1 MVTIFFLIWTLGSV
15 LLTLNVFKPLAD
27 RRRSSFPAILLSYVT
42 GWLIGDLLPQWIL
55 LNAGILLLF
64 SFSDIFSHPIGW
76 GGLIVHLTGW
86 CALTLRLWIIFNSPQ
101 RLDKKMEQQLGN
113 SWNNAAANF
122 NPPESIQD
130 INWHS
135 WFNPNTVFDDPRIE
149 IIHDQEFHQEN
160 DLKLKLDIYRPRS
173 SKKNLPGILQIH
185 GGAWISGSKR
195 QAALLMSHMAAQG
208 WVCFSVVHRFSPE
221 IVFPE
226 HLIDIKRALHWVKKN
241 AGEYGVDPDFVVAT
255 GGSAGGHLA
264 SLMALTQ
271 NRPEFQPGFEKA
283 DTGIQGC
290 VSLYGVYEFNEP
302 FNDETLYPAKAK
314 LLKIV
319 CGGTPD
325 TKPENYQQIT
335 PANWIS
341 RETPPFLL
349 VQGDTD
355 ALISVN
361 EAKKIFR
368 DLQAQNTQ
376 NCAILNLPL
385 VEHAFDIFPTLT
397 AQCIVPTIERYL
409 VMLHENYINN
419 KGER

>member
-1 MVTIFFLIWTLGSV
+1 MVTIFFLVWTLGSV
-15 LLTLNVFKPLAD
+15 ILTFNVFKPLAD
-27 RRRSSFPAILLSYVT
+27 RRHSSFPAILLSYVT

-55 LNAGILLLF
+55 LNVGILLLF
-64 SFSDIFSHPIGW
+64 SFSDIFSHPIGL

-86 CALTLRLWIIFNSPQ
+86 CALTLRLWIIFNLPH
-101 RLDKKMEQQLGN
+101 RLDNKMEQQLGN
-113 SWNNAAANF
+113 SWNKAAANF
-122 NPPESIQD
+122 KPPESIQG
-130 INWHS
+130 INWHC
-135 WFNPNTVFDDPRIE
+135 WFNPNKVFDDPRIE
-149 IIHDQEFHQEN
+149 IIHDQEFHQEKN
-160 DLKLKLDIYRPRS
+160 LKLKLDIYRPRS
-173 SKKNLPGILQIH
+173 SKKKLPGILQIH
-185 GGAWISGSKR
+185 GGGWISGSKR

-208 WVCFSVVHRFSPE
+208 WVCFSVEHRFSPE

-226 HLIDIKRALHWVKKN
+226 HLIDIKRALHWIKKN
-241 AGEYGVDPDFVVAT
+241 AGEYGVDPNFVLAT

-264 SLMALTQ
+264 SLIALTQ
-271 NRPEFQPGFEKA
+271 NRPEFQPGFEEA

-290 VSLYGVYEFNEP
+290 ISLYGVYEFSEA
-302 FNDETLYPAKAK
+302 FNDETLYPAKAN

-325 TKPENYQQIT
+325 TKPESYKQIT

-341 RETPPFLL
+341 NGTPPFLL

-361 EAKKIFR
+361 EAKKFFR
-368 DLQAQNTQ
+368 DLQAENAQ

-409 VMLHENYINN
+409 VMLHDNYINS
-419 KGER
+419 KGKR

>member
-1 MVTIFFLIWTLGSV
+1 MVTIFFLVWTLGSV
-15 LLTLNVFKPLAD
+15 LLTLNVFKPLVK
-27 RRRSSFPAILLSYVT
+27 RRNSSVQAMVLSYVT
-42 GWLIGDLLPQWIL
+42 GWLIGDLLPQWII
-55 LNAGILLLF
+55 LNAAVLLFF
-64 SFSDIFSHPIGW
+64 SFSDIFNHPIGW

-86 CALTLRLWIIFNSPQ
+86 CALILRLWVIFNSPK
-101 RLDKKMEQQLGN
+101 RLDMKMEQQLGN
-113 SWNNAAANF
+113 NWNNAASNF
-122 NPPESIQD
+122 RPPESLQE

-135 WFNPNTVFDDPRIE
+135 WFNPNIVFNDPRNE
-149 IIHDQEFHQEN
+149 IIVDQVFHQEN

-173 SKKNLPGILQIH
+173 SKKYLPGVLQIH
-185 GGAWISGSKR
+185 GGGWISGSKR

-208 WVCFSVVHRFSPE
+208 WVCFSVGHRFSPE

-226 HLIDIKRALHWVKKN
+226 HLIDIKRALNWIKKN
-241 AGEYGVDPDFVVAT
+241 SGEYGVDPEFVVVT

-271 NRPEFQPGFEKA
+271 NQEVFQPGFEKA
-283 DTGIQGC
+283 DTSIQGC
-290 VSLYGVYEFNEP
+290 VSLYGVYEFSEA
-302 FNDETLYPAKAK
+302 FSDETFYPAKSK

-325 TKPENYQQIT
+325 TKPDIYKQIT

-341 RETPPFLL
+341 TENPPFLI

-361 EAKKIFR
+361 EAKIFFNG
-368 DLQAQNTQ
+368 LKKKNTQ

-385 VEHAFDIFPTLT
+385 VEHAFDIYPTLT

-409 VMLHENYINN
+409 VMLHDNYINC
-419 KGER
+419 KG